1 MLREAIDWVEL
12 HSNVRVL
19 RVLWVITAENPHET
33 SLVLPGPPGGLKDLS
48 FQLFLFFSLLG
59 TSNLQVGGCDRRAIS
74 QDISA

>member
-19 RVLWVITAENPHET
+19 CVFWVITAENPHET

-48 FQLFLFFSLLG
+48 FYIFVLLFSLLG
-59 TSNLQVGGCDRRAIS
+59 TSNAQVGGCDRRAMS
-74 QDISA
+74 